1 MALGPEAG
9 AKHVEQTLTLAAC
22 PHQRLGV
29 IAALVLSMIFP
40 LALRLGTSTPAS
52 LVACKYEPL
61 QWDAPVRS
69 PSSNNRM

>member
-1 MALGPEAG
+1 MVMALGPEAG
-9 AKHVEQTLTLAAC
+9 AKHVEQTPTLALTNA
-22 PHQRLGV
+22 GV
-29 IAALVLSMIFP
+29 IAALLLSMIFP

-69 PSSNNRM
+69 PSSINRM